1 MTGFEEIYELS
12 TIIMEGEK
20 VKQAPIYKKYLILY
34 KFLQFAIGH
43 FNTRCFKDLKT
54 IRPFEYKEYNILGDG
69 IEAEYQLSDTLSPD
83 DINIYVEIETEM
95 GSGVFVPMRPT
106 DYRFDKSIST
116 ITFTNPINNKFACNI
131 YTYAIGYFY
140 DDLDI
145 EEKTILA
152 KEMGIPFL
160 ESQLKKE
167 SLTNQMIYGTGAKMY
182 SQAEHMKQLNSILKN
197 ERYEVEGL
205 INAYTYESNPDL
217 ILIKN
222 KGQKEVTK
230 KYNLPDNRR

>member
-12 TIIMEGEK
+12 TIIMEDEK

-54 IRPFEYKEYNILGDG
+54 IRPFEYKEYNIVGDG
-69 IEAEYQLSDTLSPD
+69 IEAEYQLSETLSPD
-83 DINIYVEIETEM
+83 DMNIYVEIETET

-116 ITFTNPINNKFACNI
+116 ITFANPINNNFACNI

-217 ILIKN
+217 VLIKN

-230 KYNLPDNRR
+230 TYNLPDNRG

>member
-12 TIIMEGEK
+12 TIIMEDEK

-69 IEAEYQLSDTLSPD
+69 IETEYQLSEELSPD
-83 DINIYVEIETEM
+83 DMDIYVEIETES
-95 GSGVFVPMRPT
+95 GSGVFTPMNPT
-106 DYRFDKSIST
+106 DFSFDKVTST
-116 ITFTNPINNKFACNI
+116 ITFVNPINNKFRCNI
-131 YTYAIGYFY
+131 YTYVIGYFY
-140 DDLDI
+140 DDLDV
-145 EEKTILA
+145 EEKVILA

-182 SQAEHMKQLNSILKN
+182 SQAEHMKQINNILKN
-197 ERYEVEGL
+197 ERYEIEGL
-205 INAYTYESNPDL
+205 INAYTYESDPEL
-217 ILIKN
+217 VLVKN
-222 KGQKEVTK
+222 KNQKEITK
-230 KYNLPDNRR
+230 TYDLTNRG

>member
-12 TIIMEGEK
+12 TIIMEDEK

>member
-12 TIIMEGEK
+12 TIIMEDEK

-69 IEAEYQLSDTLSPD
+69 IETEYQLSEELSPD
-83 DINIYVEIETEM
+83 DMDIYVEIETES
-95 GSGVFVPMRPT
+95 GSGVFIPMNPT
-106 DYRFDKSIST
+106 DFSFDKVTST
-116 ITFTNPINNKFACNI
+116 ITFVNPINNKFRCNI
-131 YTYAIGYFY
+131 YTYVIGYFY
-140 DDLDI
+140 DDLDV
-145 EEKTILA
+145 EEKVILA

-182 SQAEHMKQLNSILKN
+182 SQAEHMKQINNILKN
-197 ERYEVEGL
+197 ERYEIEGL
-205 INAYTYESNPDL
+205 INAYTYESDPEL
-217 ILIKN
+217 VLVKN
-222 KGQKEVTK
+222 KNQKEITK
-230 KYNLPDNRR
+230 TYDLTNRG

>member
-12 TIIMEGEK
+12 TIIMEDEK

-69 IEAEYQLSDTLSPD
+69 IEAEYQLSETLSPD

>member
-12 TIIMEGEK
+12 TIIMEDEK

-54 IRPFEYKEYNILGDG
+54 IRPYEYKEYNILGDG
-69 IEAEYQLSDTLSPD
+69 IETEYKLDEELSPED
-83 DINIYVEIETEM
+83 MNIYVEIETELE
-95 GSGVFVPMRPT
+95 SGVFTPMNSAEFN
-106 DYRFDKSIST
+106 FDKVTST
-116 ITFTNPINNKFACNI
+116 ITFTNPINKNFQCNI
-131 YTYAIGYFY
+131 YTYVIGYFY

-152 KEMGIPFL
+152 KEMGVPFL

-182 SQAEHMKQLNSILKN
+182 SQAEHMKQINSILKN
-197 ERYEVEGL
+197 ERYEIEGL
-205 INAYTYESNPDL
+205 INAYTYESDPDL
-217 ILIKN
+217 VLVKN
-222 KGQKEVTK
+222 KAQKEITK
-230 KYNLPDNRR
+230 TYNRG

>member
-1 MTGFEEIYELS
+1 
-12 TIIMEGEK
+12 
-20 VKQAPIYKKYLILY
+20 
-34 KFLQFAIGH
+34 
-43 FNTRCFKDLKT
+43 
-54 IRPFEYKEYNILGDG
+54 
-69 IEAEYQLSDTLSPD
+69 
-83 DINIYVEIETEM
+83 M

>member
-12 TIIMEGEK
+12 TIIMEDEK

-197 ERYEVEGL
+197 ERCEVEGL

-217 ILIKN
+217 ILVKN